1 MPSPAALGELLG
13 RQAETLQAM
22 ADVTVKQRE
31 ALREGRLELLQD
43 LFREL
48 QNLGFSAEALENH
61 RGKMAARLAE
71 AAEVAR
77 LTYPA
82 ICGRLNDPDGLA

>member
-1 MPSPAALGELLG
+1 MASPAALGELLG

-22 ADVTVKQRE
+22 ADVTVQQRE

-48 QNLGFSAEALENH
+48 QNLGFSAEALDNE
-61 RGKMAARLAE
+61 RSKISAKLAE
-71 AAEVAR
+71 QLGCEETVS
-77 LTYPA
+77 A
-82 ICGRLNDPDGLA
+82 ICS